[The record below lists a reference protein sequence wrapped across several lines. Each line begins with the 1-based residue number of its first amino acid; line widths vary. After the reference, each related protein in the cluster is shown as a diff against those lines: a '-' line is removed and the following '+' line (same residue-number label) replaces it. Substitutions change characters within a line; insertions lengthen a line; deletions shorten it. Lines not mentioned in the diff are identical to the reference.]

1 MPVPDL
7 EGSYTFEEVCGATNA
22 SRSHW
27 NFIRVLMGIKTIEL
41 WDSMGLRASNGKF
54 LKATKR
60 YVKDV
65 MAREATE
72 GRLLFGHQ

>member
-1 MPVPDL
+1 
-7 EGSYTFEEVCGATNA
+7 
-22 SRSHW
+22 
-27 NFIRVLMGIKTIEL
+27 MGIKTIEL

-72 GRLLFGHQ
+72 GRLLFGQQ